1 MTTAWQETAAAYALD
16 VLEAPERAEF
26 ESLLARSNEAQQDV
40 AELREV
46 VSLLAYA
53 APPMA
58 PPASLR
64 ARVLRDAEQVR
75 PVDSARRAPNA
86 SIARKSAVYLLLAAS
101 IVGMLVVGSG
111 YARERDARLGL
122 ASTADSLRQ
131 VIASRDVMINALL
144 APEVT
149 TVKLSS
155 TDRPPSARM
164 YWNRTTGQ
172 VILAA
177 FQLPPAPQG
186 RTYQLWG
193 IAKGGAPV
201 SLGTFNTLPTGEGR
215 HVAVAPSGLTIS
227 IGAVT
232 EEPAGGSPQPTTTPF
247 LVGQVGQ

>member
-16 VLEAPERAEF
+16 ALDVPERAEF
-26 ESLLARSNEAQQDV
+26 ESMLASSEEAQQDV

-53 APPMA
+53 APQVQ

-64 ARVLRDAEQVR
+64 ARVLADAAQVR
-75 PVDSARRAPNA
+75 PIASARRTPNA
-86 SIARKSAVYLLLAAS
+86 SIVGRSAVYLLLAAS
-101 IVGMLVVGSG
+101 IIGMIVVSSR
-111 YARERDARLGL
+111 YIRERDARAAL
-122 ASTADSLRQ
+122 ATTADSLRHA
-131 VIASRDVMINALL
+131 IASRDVMINALL

-155 TDRPPSARM
+155 TDRPPSARL

-177 FQLPPAPQG
+177 FQLPPAREG

-193 IAKGGAPV
+193 IAKGGTPV

-227 IGAVT
+227 VGAVT

-247 LVGQVGQ
+247 LVGQVN

>member
-1 MTTAWQETAAAYALD
+1 MTTAWQEAAAAYALD
-16 VLEAPERAEF
+16 ALDAPERDEF
-26 ESLLARSNEAQQDV
+26 ESLLARSHEAQQDV

-58 PPASLR
+58 PRASLR
-64 ARVLRDAEQVR
+64 ARVLSEADAVR
-75 PVDSARRAPNA
+75 PIESARSAPNA
-86 SIARKSAVYLLLAAS
+86 GSGRRSAVYLLLAAS
-101 IVGMLVVGSG
+101 IVGMVVIGG
-111 YARERDARLGL
+111 RYVRERDARAAL
-122 ASTADSLRQ
+122 ATTADSLRQ
-131 VIASRDVMINALL
+131 AIASRDVLINALL

-149 TVKLSS
+149 TVKLSA
-155 TDRPPSARM
+155 TDRPPTARM

-177 FQLPPAPQG
+177 FQLPPAREG

-201 SLGTFNTLPTGEGR
+201 SLGTFNTLATGEGR
-215 HVAVAPSGLTIS
+215 HVAQLPSGLTIS
-227 IGAVT
+227 VGAVT

-247 LVGQVGQ
+247 LVGQVN

>member
-16 VLEAPERAEF
+16 ALAAPERAEF
-26 ESLLARSNEAQQDV
+26 ESLLSRSREAQQDV

-53 APPMA
+53 APQVK

-64 ARVLRDAEQVR
+64 ARVLQDAAQVR
-75 PVDSARRAPNA
+75 PIASRRQAPNA
-86 SIARKSAVYLLLAAS
+86 AAIRRSAAYLLLAAS
-101 IVGMLVVGSG
+101 IPGMIVVSG
-111 YARERDARLGL
+111 RYLRERDARAAL
-122 ASTADSLRQ
+122 AATADSLRQ
-131 VIASRDVMINALL
+131 VVASRDVVINALL
-144 APEVT
+144 APEVA
-149 TVKLSS
+149 TVKLSA

-177 FQLPPAPQG
+177 FQLPPAREG

-215 HVAVAPSGLTIS
+215 HIAVAPAGLTIS
-227 IGAVT
+227 VGAVT
-232 EEPAGGSPQPTTTPF
+232 EEPAGGSQQPTSSPF
-247 LVGQVGQ
+247 LVGRIN

>member
-1 MTTAWQETAAAYALD
+1 MTTAWQEAAAAYALD
-16 VLEAPERAEF
+16 ALDAPERDEF
-26 ESLLARSNEAQQDV
+26 ESLLARSGEARQDV
-40 AELREV
+40 AELRDV

-64 ARVLRDAEQVR
+64 ARVLKEAVR
-75 PVDSARRAPNA
+75 PIASARRAPNGGV
-86 SIARKSAVYLLLAAS
+86 RRSAVYVLLAAS
-101 IVGMLVVGSG
+101 IVGMVVIGG
-111 YARERDARLGL
+111 RYARERDARAAL

-131 VIASRDVMINALL
+131 AIASRDVMINALL

-149 TVKLSS
+149 TVKLSA
-155 TDRPPSARM
+155 TDRPPTARM

-177 FQLPPAPQG
+177 FQLPPAREG

-201 SLGTFNTLPTGEGR
+201 SLGTFNTLATGEGR
-215 HVAVAPSGLTIS
+215 HVAQVPSGLTIS
-227 IGAVT
+227 ISAVT

-247 LVGQVGQ
+247 LVGQVN

>member
-1 MTTAWQETAAAYALD
+1 M
-16 VLEAPERAEF
+16 
-26 ESLLARSNEAQQDV
+26 
-40 AELREV
+40 
-46 VSLLAYA
+46 
-53 APPMA
+53 
-58 PPASLR
+58 
-64 ARVLRDAEQVR
+64 
-75 PVDSARRAPNA
+75 
-86 SIARKSAVYLLLAAS
+86 
-101 IVGMLVVGSG
+101 IVIGGR
-111 YARERDARLGL
+111 YTRERDARVSL

-131 VIASRDVMINALL
+131 AVASRDVMINALL

-155 TDRPPSARM
+155 TDRPPTARM

-177 FQLPPAPQG
+177 FQLPPAREG

-215 HVAVAPSGLTIS
+215 HIAVAPSGLTIS

-247 LVGQVGQ
+247 LVGQVN

>member
-16 VLEAPERAEF
+16 ALDASERAEF
-26 ESLLARSNEAQQDV
+26 ESMLANSEEAQQDV

-46 VSLLAYA
+46 VSLLAYS
-53 APPMA
+53 APAVA

-64 ARVLRDAEQVR
+64 ARVLSEAQQVR
-75 PVDSARRAPNA
+75 PIVAARRAPNA
-86 SIARKSAVYLLLAAS
+86 SVVRRSGVYLLLAAS
-101 IVGMLVVGSG
+101 IVGMIVIAGR
-111 YARERDARLGL
+111 YARERDARLSL

-131 VIASRDVMINALL
+131 VVASRDVMINALL

-155 TDRPPSARM
+155 TDRPPSARL

-177 FQLPPAPQG
+177 FQLPPAREG

-193 IAKGGAPV
+193 IAKGGTPV

-227 IGAVT
+227 VGAVT

-247 LVGQVGQ
+247 LVGQIN

>member
-16 VLEAPERAEF
+16 ALDAPERAEF
-26 ESLLARSNEAQQDV
+26 ESMLASSEEAKQDV

-53 APPMA
+53 TPAVT

-64 ARVLRDAEQVR
+64 ARVLREAGQVR
-75 PVDSARRAPNA
+75 PIEAARRAPNA
-86 SIARKSAVYLLLAAS
+86 SVVRRSAVYLLLAAS
-101 IVGMLVVGSG
+101 IVGMIVIGG
-111 YARERDARLGL
+111 RYTRERDARLSL

-131 VIASRDVMINALL
+131 VVASRDVMINALL

-155 TDRPPSARM
+155 TDRPPTARM

-177 FQLPPAPQG
+177 FQLPPAREG

-215 HVAVAPSGLTIS
+215 HIAVAPSGLTIS
-227 IGAVT
+227 VGAVT

-247 LVGQVGQ
+247 LVGQIN